1 MTLASK
7 RLKIDLKQKEK
18 AELSP
23 VRNETA
29 DGTNYIIEPKQD
41 NTKPMNEDTL
51 KGMSAYSM
59 SRPAKKIEY
68 IQQVGRKGSAFPMV
82 AQMPEK
88 QGGMLEAEVMK
99 NRAAGPQNRKVL
111 ENNPNIMQPDNKVSA
126 AKFGQEKLM
135 SSIASDPG
143 IPSPQPT
150 SSMSSGVGSGV
161 GQATNA
167 TPPTNYGDMVQ
178 DQSANKYA
186 DLYAGA
192 GSTPQTSTFGM
203 YDGPSKALVGDQ
215 HKLPDHLKAKI
226 EAAPGMFGKEPR
238 GTKEEMA
245 ARKTEKRNDRVRK
258 RNDKSLDKM
267 SKKSSKII
275 EKKKAG
281 KITEALAGQKIREN
295 YDKSDKKDLKASRIL
310 GSREDA
316 KRQAKL
322 KSFNYKQ
329 PGMYGKNTKVTK
341 KNVNAAE
348 RDDAAH
354 MSYLKRDVN
363 YDAKHGG
370 SKRQMLNDE
379 KHISKLAG
387 DLKYDHKKKRKYDNV

>member
-1 MTLASK
+1 
-7 RLKIDLKQKEK
+7 
-18 AELSP
+18 
-23 VRNETA
+23 
-29 DGTNYIIEPKQD
+29 
-41 NTKPMNEDTL
+41 
-51 KGMSAYSM
+51 
-59 SRPAKKIEY
+59 
-68 IQQVGRKGSAFPMV
+68 
-82 AQMPEK
+82 
-88 QGGMLEAEVMK
+88 
-99 NRAAGPQNRKVL
+99 
-111 ENNPNIMQPDNKVSA
+111 
-126 AKFGQEKLM
+126 
-135 SSIASDPG
+135 
-143 IPSPQPT
+143 
-150 SSMSSGVGSGV
+150 
-161 GQATNA
+161 
-167 TPPTNYGDMVQ
+167 MVQ

-238 GTKEEMA
+238 GTKEELA

-267 SKKSSKII
+267 GKKSSKII

>member
-7 RLKIDLKQKEK
+7 RLKIDLKQKDK

-23 VRNETA
+23 IKNETA
-29 DGTNYIIEPKQD
+29 DGTNFIIEPKQD
-41 NTKPMNEDTL
+41 NTKPMNEDIL
-51 KGMSAYSM
+51 KGMAAYSM

-82 AQMPEK
+82 AQMPEN
-88 QGGMLEAEVMK
+88 QGMLEAQELK
-99 NRAAGPQNRKVL
+99 NRAAGPQNRKML
-111 ENNPNIMQPDNKVSA
+111 ENNPNIMQPDNKISA
-126 AKFGQEKLM
+126 SKFGQEKLM

-143 IPSPQPT
+143 MPNPQPN
-150 SSMSSGVGSGV
+150 SSMGSGVGSGV
-161 GQATNA
+161 GQATGSGVGQA
-167 TPPTNYGDMVQ
+167 TGTTTPPTTYGDMVQ
-178 DQSANKYA
+178 DQSANQYD

-203 YDGPSKALVGDQ
+203 YNGPSKALVGNQ
-215 HKLPDHLKAKI
+215 NKLPEHLKAKI
-226 EAAPGMFGKEPR
+226 EAAPGMYDGPADYSKNDAMVDQC
-238 GTKEEMA
+238 MA
-245 ARKTEKRNDRVRK
+245 
-258 RNDKSLDKM
+258 
-267 SKKSSKII
+267 
-275 EKKKAG
+275 
-281 KITEALAGQKIREN
+281 
-295 YDKSDKKDLKASRIL
+295 
-310 GSREDA
+310 
-316 KRQAKL
+316 
-322 KSFNYKQ
+322 
-329 PGMYGKNTKVTK
+329 PGMYGKNTKITK

>member
-7 RLKIDLKQKEK
+7 RLKIDLKQKDK

-23 VRNETA
+23 IKNETA
-29 DGTNYIIEPKQD
+29 DGTNFIIEPKQD
-41 NTKPMNEDTL
+41 NTKPMNEDIL
-51 KGMSAYSM
+51 KGMAAYSM

-82 AQMPEK
+82 AQMPEN
-88 QGGMLEAEVMK
+88 QGMLEAQAFK
-99 NRAAGPQNRKVL
+99 NRAAGPQNRKML
-111 ENNPNIMQPDNKVSA
+111 ENNPNIMQPENKISA
-126 AKFGQEKLM
+126 SKFGQEKLM

-143 IPSPQPT
+143 IPNPQPT
-150 SSMSSGVGSGV
+150 SSMSSGIGSGVGSGV
-161 GQATNA
+161 GQAANA

-178 DQSANKYA
+178 DQSANQYA

-215 HKLPDHLKAKI
+215 HKLPNHLKAKI
-226 EAAPGMFGKEPR
+226 EAA
-238 GTKEEMA
+238 
-245 ARKTEKRNDRVRK
+245 
-258 RNDKSLDKM
+258 
-267 SKKSSKII
+267 
-275 EKKKAG
+275 
-281 KITEALAGQKIREN
+281 
-295 YDKSDKKDLKASRIL
+295 
-310 GSREDA
+310 
-316 KRQAKL
+316 
-322 KSFNYKQ
+322 

>member
-7 RLKIDLKQKEK
+7 RLKIDLKQKDK

-23 VRNETA
+23 IQNETA
-29 DGTNYIIEPKQD
+29 DGTNFIIEPKQD

-51 KGMSAYSM
+51 KGMAAYSM

-88 QGGMLEAEVMK
+88 QGGMIEAQELK

-126 AKFGQEKLM
+126 SKFGQEKLM

-143 IPSPQPT
+143 TPSPQPT
-150 SSMSSGVGSGV
+150 AEPTTG
-161 GQATNA
+161 A
-167 TPPTNYGDMVQ
+167 TPPPTTYGDMVQ
-178 DQSANKYA
+178 DQSTNQYD

-226 EAAPGMFGKEPR
+226 EAAPGM
-238 GTKEEMA
+238 
-245 ARKTEKRNDRVRK
+245 
-258 RNDKSLDKM
+258 
-267 SKKSSKII
+267 
-275 EKKKAG
+275 
-281 KITEALAGQKIREN
+281 
-295 YDKSDKKDLKASRIL
+295 
-310 GSREDA
+310 
-316 KRQAKL
+316 
-322 KSFNYKQ
+322 
-329 PGMYGKNTKVTK
+329 YGDHAHTKVTK
-341 KNVNAAE
+341 KNLKATE

-370 SKRQMLNDE
+370 SKKQMLNDE

>member
-7 RLKIDLKQKEK
+7 RLKIDLKQKDK

-23 VRNETA
+23 IQNETA
-29 DGTNYIIEPKQD
+29 DGTNFIIEPKQD

-51 KGMSAYSM
+51 RGMSAYSM

-82 AQMPEK
+82 APMPET
-88 QGGMLEAEVMK
+88 QGMAEEPESI

-111 ENNPNIMQPDNKVSA
+111 ENNPNITQPTNKVSA
-126 AKFGQEKLM
+126 SKFGQEKLM

-150 SSMSSGVGSGV
+150 AQPTTGV
-161 GQATNA
+161 
-167 TPPTNYGDMVQ
+167 TPPPTTYSDMVQ
-178 DQSANKYA
+178 DSSVDRYK
-186 DLYAGA
+186 DLYADA

-238 GTKEEMA
+238 GTKQ
-245 ARKTEKRNDRVRK
+245 EKDSNKFIKKAYKSASNRDNKVRRLENKVRK
-258 RNDKSLDKM
+258 N
-267 SKKSSKII
+267 
-275 EKKKAG
+275 
-281 KITEALAGQKIREN
+281 KITEALMQE
-295 YDKSDKKDLKASRIL
+295 KKEKTINKASGKINKV
-310 GSREDA
+310 A
-316 KRQAKL
+316 NKYL
-322 KSFNYKQ
+322 KPYEQ

-348 RDDAAH
+348 KDDAAH

-370 SKRQMLNDE
+370 SKKQMLNDE

>member
-7 RLKIDLKQKEK
+7 RLKIDLKQKDK

-23 VRNETA
+23 IQNETA
-29 DGTNYIIEPKQD
+29 DGTNFIIEPKQD

-82 AQMPEK
+82 APMPET
-88 QGGMLEAEVMK
+88 QGMAEEPQSI

-111 ENNPNIMQPDNKVSA
+111 ENNPNITQPTNKVSA
-126 AKFGQEKLM
+126 SKFGQEKLM

-150 SSMSSGVGSGV
+150 AQPTTGV
-161 GQATNA
+161 
-167 TPPTNYGDMVQ
+167 TPPPTTYGDMVQ
-178 DQSANKYA
+178 DSSVDRYK
-186 DLYAGA
+186 DLYADS

-203 YDGPSKALVGDQ
+203 YSKGPAGV
-215 HKLPDHLKAKI
+215 KI
-226 EAAPGMFGKEPR
+226 KPKDP
-238 GTKEEMA
+238 
-245 ARKTEKRNDRVRK
+245 
-258 RNDKSLDKM
+258 
-267 SKKSSKII
+267 
-275 EKKKAG
+275 KKKKGEAERTKHSVDMPSYGLQNPG
-281 KITEALAGQKIREN
+281 KDSYSPSTENKTPKGTRYDYQKDQSIAPIQYE
-295 YDKSDKKDLKASRIL
+295 
-310 GSREDA
+310 GT
-316 KRQAKL
+316 
-322 KSFNYKQ
+322 
-329 PGMYGKNTKVTK
+329 GMYGDHAHTKVTK
-341 KNVNAAE
+341 KNLKATE

-370 SKRQMLNDE
+370 SKKQMLNDE

>member
-7 RLKIDLKQKEK
+7 RLKIDLKQKDK

-23 VRNETA
+23 IQNETA
-29 DGTNYIIEPKQD
+29 DGTNFIIEPKQD

-82 AQMPEK
+82 AEMPEK
-88 QGGMLEAEVMK
+88 QGMAEEPQSI

-111 ENNPNIMQPDNKVSA
+111 ENNPNITQPTNKVSA
-126 AKFGQEKLM
+126 SKFGQEKLM

-150 SSMSSGVGSGV
+150 AQPTTGV
-161 GQATNA
+161 
-167 TPPTNYGDMVQ
+167 TPPPTTYGDMVQ
-178 DQSANKYA
+178 DSSVDRYK

-226 EAAPGMFGKEPR
+226 EAAPGMY
-238 GTKEEMA
+238 
-245 ARKTEKRNDRVRK
+245 
-258 RNDKSLDKM
+258 
-267 SKKSSKII
+267 SKGPAGVKIKPKDP
-275 EKKKAG
+275 EKKKGEAERTKNSVPMPSYGLQNPG
-281 KITEALAGQKIREN
+281 KDSYSPSTENKTPKGTRYDYQKDQSIAPIQYE
-295 YDKSDKKDLKASRIL
+295 
-310 GSREDA
+310 GT
-316 KRQAKL
+316 
-322 KSFNYKQ
+322 
-329 PGMYGKNTKVTK
+329 GMYGDHAHTKVTK
-341 KNVNAAE
+341 KNLKATE

-370 SKRQMLNDE
+370 SKKQMLNDE